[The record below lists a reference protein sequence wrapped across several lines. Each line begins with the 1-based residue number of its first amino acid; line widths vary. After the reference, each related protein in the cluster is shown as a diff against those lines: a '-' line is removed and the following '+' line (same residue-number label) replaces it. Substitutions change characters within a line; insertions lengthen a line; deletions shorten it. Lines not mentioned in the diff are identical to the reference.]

1 MLILQRKRG
10 ESLLIGENIS
20 ITITSVDGERVRLAI
35 SAPPEVSVLRSELV
49 AATAAN
55 QDSAK
60 EESDPKALLDLLDG
74 VTEHRALFTKPN
86 GETEKE

>member
-10 ESLLIGENIS
+10 ESLLIGEDIS
-20 ITITSVDGERVRLAI
+20 VTVVSVDGERVRLAI
-35 SAPPEVSVLRSELV
+35 SAPPEVSILRSELL

-60 EESDPKALLDLLDG
+60 EESDPKALLALLDG
-74 VTEHRALFTKPN
+74 MAEHGAFFVKPK
-86 GETEKE
+86 GETKKE